1 MKTQRFLHSALS
13 DKVVIRNFVRFIFVR
28 FILIFVAC
36 SFMMTGH
43 AQTTVPK
50 DVEVP
55 AFASD
60 LEELLT
66 TVYCHCGCVRET
78 IKACVCGTALAIEA
92 SFKDELTKGKSVDQ
106 IRTAYLEKYG
116 SQFYAVMPAEGI
128 NLLAYIMPG
137 VIFVVIGGVVFVVFR
152 STRSMRGS
160 SVTSGAQAES
170 ESQVS
175 DDAVKQIEAELE
187 RYKRG
192 N

>member
-1 MKTQRFLHSALS
+1 MKTQRFLYSVLS
-13 DKVVIRNFVRFIFVR
+13 DKCVIRNFVR

-36 SFMMTGH
+36 SLMITGH
-43 AQTTVPK
+43 AQAETDPK
-50 DVEVP
+50 NIEDP

-78 IKACVCGTALAIEA
+78 IKACVCRTALGIEA

-116 SQFYAVMPAEGI
+116 PQFYAVMPAAGI
-128 NLLAYIMPG
+128 NLLAYIMPA
-137 VIFVVIGGVVFVVFR
+137 VILALIGGVVFVVLQR
-152 STRSMRGS
+152 STRSMQGTLG
-160 SVTSGAQAES
+160 TSESHEGA

-175 DDAVKQIEAELE
+175 DDTVKQVEAELE
-187 RYKRG
+187 RYKHE